1 MQVSLAVN
9 LGVSVSRKVR
19 QVPVTLDPQGITGL
33 ADEEIRII
41 LRAADELIFSGGRG
55 LLAKVLKGSR
65 QKAVLQ
71 HELDRSPAY
80 GALSKL
86 SLDEI
91 TARIDWMIING
102 YFRIE
107 YDYRLPL
114 LVYGERGWAIER
126 ETYADELLER
136 LDTLIADSDANALA
150 DLSWL
155 TEKNPQVL
163 RLVLTRIEVSKDST
177 YLPALQRWKKFS
189 SERMGY
195 HIREAVRA
203 LREVN
208 GTNEN
213 CK

>member
-1 MQVSLAVN
+1 M
-9 LGVSVSRKVR
+9 SRKVR
-19 QVPVTLDPQGITGL
+19 RVPVTLDPHGITEL
-33 ADEEIRII
+33 ADGEIRTI

-65 QKAVLQ
+65 QKAVLE

-91 TARIDWMIING
+91 TARIDWMIVNG

-136 LDTLIADSDANALA
+136 LDTLIADSDPNALT

-155 TEKNPQVL
+155 TEGNPEVL
-163 RLVLTRIEVSKDST
+163 RLVLKRIEDSKDST
-177 YLPALQRWKKFS
+177 YLPALQCWKKS
-189 SERMGY
+189 ASKRMGH

-203 LREVN
+203 LRETDDKN
-208 GTNEN
+208 SKT
-213 CK
+213 